1 MQESLISV
9 EEVDKVY
16 RMYARPRSRLTAA
29 AANRVAAASLLPDSL
44 RQRARDL
51 SNRVCREFFA
61 LHKVSFR
68 VERGESVGI
77 IGRNGSGKST
87 LLKIIAGTLPPT
99 RGDVRVHGR
108 VAAMLELAAGFERE
122 FTGRENVYLSA
133 AILGLSDRETRER
146 YEEIIAFADIGEFID
161 QPVKTYSSGMMVRLA
176 FAVHTAVDPE
186 ILIIDEALSVGDEPF
201 RRKCFARLD
210 RLREEG
216 TTLLFVSHD
225 LSSVVNLTERALFF
239 HQGEVVLEGRSKE
252 VVTEYQRFCHAGREE
267 SQRII
272 TALKAGRFTRDL
284 EAEEVAEEPSRAEAP
299 LPERTEEEEKEET
312 PREEAEGGAASAGS
326 PEPEPGEKGEEAFP
340 ETQATVRFDPNFVS
354 QSKVVYARHEGEIF
368 DYRLV
373 DEKGRDANMLDRRR
387 PYIFEYKVRFH
398 TDCRD
403 VVFAMLIKSLQ
414 GIELGGSRTHPWDT
428 FIPEVKKGAVY
439 RVLFRFEVLLMPG
452 VYFLNAGA
460 EGVIE
465 EKRAYIHRIV
475 DALPFRVLREDN
487 LMPTGLVD
495 FLVEPEMKL
504 VEDPRS

>member
-1 MQESLISV
+1 MQKSLISV
-9 EEVDKVY
+9 EGVDKVY

-29 AANRVAAASLLPDSL
+29 AANRVAAAPMLPDAL
-44 RQRARDL
+44 KRGARDL

-61 LHKVSFR
+61 LHQVSFR
-68 VERGESVGI
+68 VERGEGVGI

-99 RGDVRVHGR
+99 RGDVRINGR

-133 AILGLSDRETRER
+133 AILGLSDRQTRDR
-146 YEEIIAFADIGEFID
+146 YEEIIAFADIGDFID

-239 HQGEVVLEGRSKE
+239 HQGEVVLQGRSKE
-252 VVTEYQRFCHAGREE
+252 VATEYQRFCHAGREE

-272 TALKAGRFTRDL
+272 TALKAGHFTRDL
-284 EAEEVAEEPSRAEAP
+284 EAEEVAEEPDRSGENAPEAP
-299 LPERTEEEEKEET
+299 EKAPQAEEVPETARQAKPEEGTAAEET
-312 PREEAEGGAASAGS
+312 
-326 PEPEPGEKGEEAFP
+326 EEAFP
-340 ETQATVRFDPNFVS
+340 ETQATARFDPNFVS
-354 QSKVVYARHEGEIF
+354 QSKVVYARHGGEIF

-439 RVLFRFEVLLMPG
+439 RVRFRFEVLLMPG

-460 EGVIE
+460 EGDIE

-475 DALPFRVLREDN
+475 DALPFRVLREDD